1 MGEEEE
7 NRMNAD
13 KIALI
18 TDSCADLSE
27 QLAGNYPIY
36 TIPYTLIFSDGAYR
50 DGIDIFPN
58 DVYRRQVKEM
68 PKTSLPS
75 GAVLSDTFQK
85 VKEDGYNK
93 AIAIMLSSGLS
104 GCYQM
109 TRLMAQ
115 EFEGLE
121 IAVFDSMSGSLG
133 QAAMIYT
140 LGRWITE
147 DNKTWQ
153 EILELAPRMI
163 QNIYPFFSIDTLEY
177 LQRGGRIG
185 KVTAMAGTALGIKP
199 ILAFDRQTGE
209 LTSIHKVRGRVAAMR
224 KLVQTAV
231 SHIEP
236 NKRYNIMWAHGG
248 TPEEGQKIAEMLRE
262 AAPNF
267 EQEFFG
273 EIDCTLAS
281 YVGPHLLGAAV
292 QVLDDDM

>member
-1 MGEEEE
+1 MS
-7 NRMNAD
+7 AD

-18 TDSCADLSE
+18 TDSGADIRPE
-27 QLAGNYPIY
+27 IAAQYPIY
-36 TIPYTLIFSDGAYR
+36 TVPYTITFSDGSYQ
-50 DGIDIFPN
+50 DGVDIFPE
-58 DVYRRQVKEM
+58 DIYRRQAAEM

-75 GAVLSDTFQK
+75 GAVIADTFQK
-85 VKEDGYNK
+85 IQDDGYNK

-115 EFEGLE
+115 DCDGLE

-133 QAAMIYT
+133 QGAMVLTIA
-140 LGRWITE
+140 RWIAE
-147 DNKTWQ
+147 GKAWEQ
-153 EILELAPRMI
+153 ILEMIPRMMK
-163 QNIYPFFSIDTLEY
+163 QVYPFFSVDTLEY
-177 LQRGGRIG
+177 LQRGGRVG
-185 KVTAMAGTALGIKP
+185 KITAFAGTALGIKP
-199 ILAFDRQTGE
+199 VLAFDETTGE
-209 LTSIHKVRGRVAAMR
+209 LTSIHKVRGRAAAMR

-231 SHIEP
+231 SHIDA

-248 TPEEGQKIAEMLRE
+248 TPEEGEQIADMLRS
-262 AAPNF
+262 AAPDF
-267 EQEFFG
+267 AEEFSG